1 MAGYMKKL
9 QGYVYDGANTAGAAM
24 ENGVF
29 VEITTDGVKP
39 VSAAKTGMV
48 LRVVEKTTLWGRNAV
63 VLDVVNHGDDEVFF
77 LENEWDINDAEA
89 YDTAK
94 YTCKVGDYV
103 RMHRCLDGEQLI
115 MTVSDT
121 VYAALA
127 VGDQANIAANGT
139 IAKKTTGQGGGG

>member
-9 QGYVYDGANTAGAAM
+9 QGYVYDGAHTAAVAM

-29 VEITTDGVKP
+29 VEITTGGVKP
-39 VSAAKTGMV
+39 VAEAKTGMV
-48 LRVVEKTTLWGRNAV
+48 MRVAEKTTLWGMDAV

-77 LENEWDINDAEA
+77 LENEWDINDGEA

-94 YTCKVGDYV
+94 YTCKAGQYA

-115 MTVSDT
+115 MTVANE

-127 VGDQANIAANGT
+127 VGDQVTIAANGT
-139 IAKKTTGQGGGG
+139 VAKKS

>member
-9 QGYVYDGANTAGAAM
+9 QGYVYDGAHTAGAAM

-39 VSAAKTGMV
+39 VAAAKTGMV
-48 LRVVEKTTLWGRNAV
+48 LRVAEKTTLWGRNAF

-115 MTVSDT
+115 MTVDDT

-127 VGDQANIAANGT
+127 VGDKANIAANGT
-139 IAKKTTGQGGGG
+139 IAKKAASGGSGS